1 MTPKY
6 SNVGNTSCKAF
17 VRPNSGLRTSVRA
30 FSSSGKAPVYYLG
43 IDYGTSGARCTLI
56 DQQKKIIFEKRESY
70 DEDLGGSSSPSAWS
84 DALETLLGSLQQE
97 HLENISAI
105 AIDGTS
111 STALIVDRT
120 TGRPISEPKMYNEA
134 QDERFVEEAR
144 VSSSR

>member
-17 VRPNSGLRTSVRA
+17 VRPKSGLRTSVRV
-30 FSSSGKAPVYYLG
+30 FSSTKAPVYYLG

-56 DQQKKIIFEKRESY
+56 DQNQEIIFEKRESY

-97 HLENISAI
+97 HLENIAAI

-111 STALIVDRT
+111 STALIVDRS
-120 TGRPISEPKMYNEA
+120 TGWPILEPKMYNEA